1 MALTAVSQKST
12 LILKYILEA
21 FQNKITDFEKIYVNI
36 NRKKLSNI
44 ISNDRSFECPII
56 YTYTIHNG
64 FFLIDTST
72 MLKTKK
78 GHSLIR
84 KPYLAI
90 INSNV
95 LEKYFRFPEKLAIC

>member
-56 YTYTIHNG
+56 YTYIIHNG
-64 FFLIDTST
+64 FLSIDTST
-72 MLKTKK
+72 MLKTKNP
-78 GHSLIR
+78 IR
-84 KPYLAI
+84 
-90 INSNV
+90 
-95 LEKYFRFPEKLAIC
+95 